1 MMNFLQFSNFKKRFA
16 QHDYW
21 KPAEKVGIKFG
32 NFRALKTKGQKGFQ
46 WHRPV
51 EVRAGV
57 K

>member
-21 KPAEKVGIKFG
+21 KPAGKVGIKFG
-32 NFRALKTKGQKGFQ
+32 NFRALKTKDQKGFQ